1 MFERPGGGLG
11 FSSVSGRRL
20 KQRGLLPFQE
30 FLPSPGIPSKGGW
43 FWLLLDWLLSFGV
56 QGRGGVQGKGKAGA
70 NSEGELES
78 QALDCQCLAEVQTLG
93 GQGGSTFTHCSH
105 FDVLLNYEL
114 SEDAR

>member
-20 KQRGLLPFQE
+20 KQRGLFPFQE
-30 FLPSPGIPSKGGW
+30 FLPSPGISSKGGW

-78 QALDCQCLAEVQTLG
+78 QALAHQRLAEVQTLG
-93 GQGGSTFTHCSH
+93 GQGGFIFTHCSH
-105 FDVLLNYEL
+105 FGILLN
-114 SEDAR
+114 